1 MPDTA
6 LRGVGTRVDAERG
19 WAAVEAALAQ
29 LSEGVIVTDAA
40 GRITWVNEAA
50 ARLHGVAALG
60 VPIEAYSET
69 YHLFTEDGEPYV
81 PEELPLARA
90 AQRGEEVVDARWRI
104 RRPDGSEVVAVG
116 SARPLLAP
124 DGSRV
129 GALLTVRDDT
139 ARLAAER
146 AERRAARLLS
156 QMSEAHVAFDRDF
169 RIVAVNP
176 AAERALGVPADALL
190 GRTAWEAFPATL
202 GTEIERQYR
211 RVQGEHVEAHFAH
224 HYVGEGYDF
233 HVEIDAYP
241 TEEDGV
247 AMFWRDVTERL
258 RGVEERER
266 LLAENEAA
274 RARMGRVLA
283 QTPAAVAVLLGPEHV
298 VQSTNEMFLRLL
310 GRRDYVG
317 RPAREGAPELESQGF
332 LARMDEVYRTG
343 VAYEGREAVLR
354 WDRDG
359 DGVLRE
365 GYFDFVYQPILDA
378 AGAVEGLL
386 VFGID
391 VTAQVRARRQVE
403 RASRRT
409 EQLQALTAA
418 LAGARTL
425 DEVAAVVVANAVD
438 AAGAASGALVMRV
451 PGTDEGV
458 LCGARGL
465 DAAIAERLQRF
476 PISGPNPAARCLR
489 TGEPQWLSDV
499 TALRATF
506 PELRAVWERMGT
518 QAIATVPLLVEGL
531 PLGAMTFTFDVPTP
545 LAPADRTFFLA
556 LARQVGLA
564 LERTRLLDAE
574 RAARAQA
581 EAAEARLRDVV
592 EQAPLAVAVLE
603 GPEHVYTLVSPM
615 YAASPGN
622 GRPLLGRAV
631 REAFPEVEGTG
642 YFEAM
647 DRVYASGEP
656 FFAAERSVFLSR
668 GGAEPP
674 EERFF
679 NVGYQPLR
687 DAAAQVYAIASVS
700 YDITEHVLARREIEV
715 AREGAEAARAEAEGA
730 NRAKSQ
736 FLAVMSHE
744 LRTPLNAIAG
754 YTELLALGIRGPI
767 TEQQADDLRRIQTSQ
782 RHLLG
787 LINEVLNYARL
798 ETGSVQY
805 DLDDVSVRDA
815 LAASEALVAPQARAK
830 GLSLTV
836 HDVAPALAARA
847 DAEKLRQV
855 LVNLLS
861 NAVKFTERGGAVTLD
876 AEADGRLVR
885 IRVRDTGIGIAT
897 DKLAV
902 IFEPFVQVRAE
913 LTRTAEGTG
922 LGLAISRDLA
932 RGMGGEL
939 AVERSAPGGGT
950 TLLLTLPLAPVASVA
965 STADALPA

>member
-1 MPDTA
+1 
-6 LRGVGTRVDAERG
+6 V
-19 WAAVEAALAQ
+19 
-29 LSEGVIVTDAA
+29 
-40 GRITWVNEAA
+40 
-50 ARLHGVAALG
+50 
-60 VPIEAYSET
+60 
-69 YHLFTEDGEPYV
+69 
-81 PEELPLARA
+81 
-90 AQRGEEVVDARWRI
+90 
-104 RRPDGSEVVAVG
+104 
-116 SARPLLAP
+116 
-124 DGSRV
+124 
-129 GALLTVRDDT
+129 
-139 ARLAAER
+139 AAER
-146 AERRAARLLS
+146 AERRAARLLG
-156 QMSEAHVAFDRDF
+156 QMSEAHVAFDHDF

-176 AAERALGVPADALL
+176 AAERALGLPADALL

-211 RVQGEHVEAHFAH
+211 RVQGERVEAHFAH

-241 TEEDGV
+241 TEDDGV

-266 LLAENEAA
+266 LLGENEAA

-283 QTPAAVAVLLGPEHV
+283 QTPAAVAVLLGPDHV
-298 VQSTNEMFLRLL
+298 VQSTNEMFLRLF

-378 AGAVEGLL
+378 AGAVEGIL
-386 VFGID
+386 VFAID
-391 VTAQVRARRQVE
+391 VTEQVRSRRQVE

-425 DEVAAVVVANAVD
+425 DDVTAVVVASAAE
-438 AAGAASGALVMRV
+438 AAGAVSGALAMRI
-451 PGTDEGV
+451 PGTDEAV
-458 LCGARGL
+458 LCGTRGL
-465 DAAIAERLQRF
+465 DDAIAERFPRF
-476 PISGPNPAARCLR
+476 PLSGPNPAARCLR

-499 TALRATF
+499 TALRASF
-506 PELRAVWERMGT
+506 PELREVWARMGT
-518 QAIATVPLLVEGL
+518 QAIATVPLLVDGL
-531 PLGAMTFTFDVPTP
+531 TLGAMSFTFDVPMS
-545 LAPADRTFFLA
+545 LAAADRAFFLA
-556 LARQVGLA
+556 LAHQVGLA
-564 LERTRLLDAE
+564 LERTRLLEAE
-574 RAARAQA
+574 HAARAQA

-615 YAASPGN
+615 YAASPGG
-622 GRPLLGRAV
+622 GRPLLGRPV

-642 YFEAM
+642 YFETM
-647 DRVYASGEP
+647 DGVFRTGEP
-656 FFAAERSVFLSR
+656 FFARERSVFLSR
-668 GGAEPP
+668 GGAEP

-687 DAAAQVYAIASVS
+687 DAAGQVYAIASVS
-700 YDITEHVLARREIEV
+700 YDVTEHVMARREIEV
-715 AREGAEAARAEAEGA
+715 AREAAEAARAEAEAA
-730 NRAKSQ
+730 NRSKSE

-754 YTELLALGIRGPI
+754 YAELLAMGIRGPI

-805 DLDDVSVRDA
+805 DLADVSVRDA

-836 HDVAPALAARA
+836 HDVAPALAVRA

-861 NAVKFTERGGAVTLD
+861 NAVKFTDRGGAVTLD
-876 AEADGRLVR
+876 AEADDRLVR
-885 IRVRDTGIGIAT
+885 IRVHDTGIGIAS
-897 DKLAV
+897 DKRAV
-902 IFEPFVQVRAE
+902 IFEPFVQVRAD

-939 AVERSAPGGGT
+939 VVERSAPGAGT
-950 TLLLTLPLAPVASVA
+950 TLLLTLPLAPA
-965 STADALPA
+965 ADAASA